1 MEQTKKKQF
10 QMPSAYTV
18 LFIIIAIIAV
28 LTWFI
33 PAGHYSVNDAGNI
46 IAGSYERVEQN
57 PQGLWDIFMAPING
71 MLGVPA
77 GELTKETPAAIPIS
91 FFILVVGGFL
101 GIINKTGALDAGI
114 ASVVKRFKGKEKML
128 IPVLMI
134 LFALGGSTYGM
145 AEETI
150 PFYALLIPVMM
161 AVGFDTV
168 VAVAIVLVGSQVG
181 CLASTVNPFA
191 TGVASQAVG
200 ISMGEGIGLRFLMFV
215 VLLAISIAYVYRYAS
230 KVEKDPTKSL
240 VYKQREEDIKHF
252 DIDSIGRQESITK
265 RQKHVNILF
274 FITFGIMIISLI
286 PWTTLNKNF
295 TIFESLT
302 NWLTGLPVVGTVLG
316 KNMLPLGEWYF
327 PEITMLI
334 LVMAIV
340 VAITYGMKE
349 SVFISEFLAGA
360 SDLIGVAIVVAVA
373 RGIQVVMN
381 NGLITDTILH
391 WGEQGLSSLSSSVFL
406 ILTFIF
412 YIPMSFLIPS
422 TSGLAAAT
430 MGIMGPMGE
439 FAGVGKDLVIT
450 AYQSASGLVNL
461 ITPTSAIVMGAVA
474 IARFDISVWWKFTG
488 KLIAILFVAI
498 CVILGVAAM
507 L

>member
-1 MEQTKKKQF
+1 M
-10 QMPSAYTV
+10 
-18 LFIIIAIIAV
+18 
-28 LTWFI
+28 
-33 PAGHYSVNDAGNI
+33 
-46 IAGSYERVEQN
+46 
-57 PQGLWDIFMAPING
+57 
-71 MLGVPA
+71 
-77 GELTKETPAAIPIS
+77 
-91 FFILVVGGFL
+91 GGFL

-327 PEITMLI
+327 PEITMLF

-474 IARFDISVWWKFTG
+474 IARFDISVWEIHRK
-488 KLIAILFVAI
+488 IDCYPI
-498 CVILGVAAM
+498 CSHLCYLRCSGNVITK
-507 L
+507 

>member
-1 MEQTKKKQF
+1 MKKT
-10 QMPSAYTV
+10 S
-18 LFIIIAIIAV
+18 
-28 LTWFI
+28 
-33 PAGHYSVNDAGNI
+33 NI
-46 IAGSYERVEQN
+46 
-57 PQGLWDIFMAPING
+57 
-71 MLGVPA
+71 
-77 GELTKETPAAIPIS
+77 
-91 FFILVVGGFL
+91 
-101 GIINKTGALDAGI
+101 
-114 ASVVKRFKGKEKML
+114 
-128 IPVLMI
+128 
-134 LFALGGSTYGM
+134 
-145 AEETI
+145 
-150 PFYALLIPVMM
+150 
-161 AVGFDTV
+161 
-168 VAVAIVLVGSQVG
+168 
-181 CLASTVNPFA
+181 
-191 TGVASQAVG
+191 
-200 ISMGEGIGLRFLMFV
+200 
-215 VLLAISIAYVYRYAS
+215 
-230 KVEKDPTKSL
+230 
-240 VYKQREEDIKHF
+240 F

-327 PEITMLI
+327 PEITMLF

-349 SVFISEFLAGA
+349 SVFISEFLTGA

-461 ITPTSAIVMGAVA
+461 ITPTSAIVMGGCCD
-474 IARFDISVWWKFTG
+474 RSF
-488 KLIAILFVAI
+488 
-498 CVILGVAAM
+498 
-507 L
+507 